1 MGVCHDTPPYCH
13 FICFRAYN
21 IICDVFLI
29 LLLAITQE
37 VVDECIKFGDS

>member
-1 MGVCHDTPPYCH
+1 MTHPHIVILFVFGHTISFVMC
-13 FICFRAYN
+13 
-21 IICDVFLI
+21 FLI